1 MIWEV
6 MVLVKLIEMNTLQCN
21 VCKMHLSCKI
31 IYVTLRLTV
40 QSVSCLIHLNFTI
53 AISMMAMQAVF
64 NTDPGPYYATIL
76 GTVTYQY
83 RVSRTRASAASQQ
96 HCEAS

>member
-1 MIWEV
+1 MQNNLCDLEV
-6 MVLVKLIEMNTLQCN
+6 D
-21 VCKMHLSCKI
+21 SA
-31 IYVTLRLTV
+31 
-40 QSVSCLIHLNFTI
+40 VSCLIHLNFTI

-83 RVSRTRASAASQQ
+83 RVSRTRASLCSLTTTLRGQLTGHSSELWPPHRA
-96 HCEAS
+96 EAGL

>member
-1 MIWEV
+1 MQNASFMQNNLCDLEV
-6 MVLVKLIEMNTLQCN
+6 D
-21 VCKMHLSCKI
+21 SA
-31 IYVTLRLTV
+31 
-40 QSVSCLIHLNFTI
+40 VSCLIHLNFTI

-83 RVSRTRASAASQQ
+83 RVSRTRAASAASQQ